1 MTIPSDSESLRES
14 RAIYS
19 RFAGGQFFKDFSKV
33 FSGNLVAQMLVI
45 AATPLI
51 TRLFTPEAFGGMAFI
66 SSWIGVLAVIGCLR
80 YDQAII
86 LPKDNSAASN
96 LAALSLTILVA
107 FFFLGLLIAIP
118 ISLLGREYSS
128 YASLFWIIPI
138 GAFVIGFKDILFSLN
153 TRIEFFGALAG
164 AQVLTAITS
173 IAFKVIYGY
182 SFSSDARGLLFG
194 NIIGIA
200 AGAILLVFRIWPDVM
215 RFRSHVSPPTIRKL
229 ALDYD
234 KFPKFSTINGLL
246 NAVSQN
252 LPVFLLGVFFSPQ
265 IVGFYGLGNAVL
277 RKPIQTV
284 GVSISR
290 VFVQRAS
297 VYQANQ
303 ENLKPILFRT
313 TMALAI
319 AGLLPFG
326 VLFFYSDVLFVL
338 VFGPEWET
346 AGVYCRILTPWLFM
360 LFINPPATQVI
371 VVKQDLQFNMYLM
384 IVSILLRGAG
394 IIAGF
399 IVYDSII
406 ASLVLFSGAGVVLN
420 LIYIRRAFLLCN
432 SK

>member
-1 MTIPSDSESLRES
+1 MPSDSGSLKEAQAISS
-14 RAIYS
+14 RLVGG
-19 RFAGGQFFKDFSKV
+19 RFLKDFSKV

-51 TRLFTPEAFGGMAFI
+51 TRLFPPEAFGGMAFI
-66 SSWIGVLAVIGCLR
+66 SSWIGVLAVVACLR

-86 LPKDNSAASN
+86 LPKDHSAASN
-96 LAALSLTILVA
+96 LAALSLAILAA
-107 FFFLGLLIAIP
+107 FFFLGLSVAIP
-118 ISLLGREYSS
+118 ISLLGREYTT

-138 GAFVIGFKDILFSLN
+138 GAFVIGFKDILFSWT
-153 TRIEFFGALAG
+153 TRTELFGALAA

-173 IAFKVIYGY
+173 IAFKVIYGNAV
-182 SFSSDARGLLFG
+182 SPDAEGLLFG
-194 NIIGIA
+194 NIIGLS
-200 AGAILLVFRIWPDVM
+200 AGATLLVFRIWPDVK
-215 RFRSHVSPPTIRKL
+215 RSRCHVSPPTIRKM
-229 ALDYD
+229 ALYYD

-252 LPVFLLGVFFSPQ
+252 LPVFLLGMFFSPQ

-303 ENLKPILFRT
+303 ENIGPILLKT
-313 TMALAI
+313 TMALAF

-326 VLFFYSDVLFVL
+326 VLFCFGDVLFVL

-384 IVSILLRGAG
+384 IVSIIMRGAG
-394 IIAGF
+394 IITGF
-399 IVYDSII
+399 FVYDSIV

-420 LIYIRRAFLLCN
+420 LVYIKRAFLLCK
-432 SK
+432 SI